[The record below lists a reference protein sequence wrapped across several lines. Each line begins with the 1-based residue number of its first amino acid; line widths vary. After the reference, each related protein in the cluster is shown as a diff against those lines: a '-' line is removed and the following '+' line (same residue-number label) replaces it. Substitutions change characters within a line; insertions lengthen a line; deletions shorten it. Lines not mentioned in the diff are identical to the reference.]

1 MPGFSLRPIRS
12 FEDVEYNFRV
22 VFWLLTGRADDANI
36 AAAGTAGSVAWDDV
50 TNKPSEFVPTEH
62 GNERHTPDFAPTPH
76 DSTHHSDSYAP
87 TPHDSTHHSD
97 EYQPKQSGSSLP
109 TPSLTYRGTLFTKLG
124 DAGVADEVYICVKNA
139 SDNYE
144 WIRVV

>member
-76 DSTHHSDSYAP
+76 DSTHHSD
-87 TPHDSTHHSD
+87 